1 MTTLADSLV
10 SSASRR
16 LSLRMRADLTAR
28 KQRYHGAAYWVVK
41 EPVGLNYYRF
51 HEEEYAIL
59 CMLDG
64 NSSMEQIK
72 EQFEEEFTPQKIT
85 FGDLQQFIGMLH
97 RSGLVVSEA
106 AGQGRQLKQRRD
118 EKKRKELMGKF
129 TNIFAIRFRGID
141 PERILNRLHPIF
153 GWLFHPF
160 SIMFFTL
167 LGLSALSLLLVQF
180 DVFRTRL
187 PTFHEFFGPHNWIYL
202 GVTMGVVKVLHE
214 FGHGLSCKYYGGEC
228 HEIGIMLL
236 VFTPCLYCNVSDSWM
251 LPSKWKRAF
260 IGASGM
266 YVELILASF
275 ATFIW
280 WFSELGLL
288 NHLALSMMFI
298 CSVSTVM
305 FNANP
310 LLRFDGY
317 YITMDLAEIPNLR
330 QKSTEVLKRFMV
342 KTCLGIEQPP
352 SPFLPQRF
360 QVFFALFTIASVTYR
375 WVVVFSIMYFLT
387 KVLEPYGLKV
397 IGELVAVAG
406 LFGLVVQ
413 PLIKLA
419 KFFYLPGRMH
429 KVKLHRV
436 VATAAVVLLLVVG
449 ALLIPL
455 PYHVACTFEVSPR
468 GAEQVYP
475 GVSGHFHGALV
486 EPGDYV
492 VKDVTPLARLVN
504 LDLLLAVEQLRGEK
518 ERLEVQLLNVK
529 KQQRLNPAVSGQ
541 IETLEKMI
549 ETKTKQ
555 LSEKQIQA
563 SRLEI
568 IAPVSGVVFPP
579 PVRPFRDP
587 GDGRLPSWSG
597 SLFDKKNHGA
607 SLVERDQLCQIGDA
621 TAFEAVLVVDQA
633 DVNLVLAYR
642 NKKKNKGKW
651 PLVDMKLDAYRWR
664 TFSGEI
670 EMVALAPME
679 HASAALASQGGG
691 ELEAK
696 TKANGMLEPIST
708 SYQARVHFDDKEE
721 LLRVGLTGQAKIYT
735 GWQPVYERVTRY
747 LYRTFRFNW

>member
-1 MTTLADSLV
+1 MATLADSLV

-16 LSLRMRADLTAR
+16 LTLRMRADLSAR
-28 KQRYHGAAYWVVK
+28 KQRYHGCAYWVVK

-64 NSSMEQIK
+64 NSSLEQIK

-85 FGDLQQFIGMLH
+85 FSDLQQFVGMLH

-106 AGQGRQLKQRRD
+106 AGQGRQLKRRRD

-129 TNIFAIRFRGID
+129 TNIFAIRFRGFD
-141 PERILNRLHPIF
+141 PERILNWLHPFF
-153 GWLFHPF
+153 GWLFHPLTV
-160 SIMFFTL
+160 MFFTM

-202 GVTMGVVKVLHE
+202 GVTMGTVKVLHE

-260 IGASGM
+260 IGAAGM
-266 YVELILASF
+266 YVELILATF

-280 WFSELGLL
+280 WFSEPGLL

-352 SPFLPQRF
+352 SPFLPQRR
-360 QVFFALFTIASVTYR
+360 QVFFAMFTIASVMYR

-387 KVLEPYGLKV
+387 KVLEPYGLRI

-413 PLIKLA
+413 PLIRLT
-419 KFFYLPGRMH
+419 KFFYMPGRMH
-429 KVKLHRV
+429 KVKRHRV
-436 VATAAVVLLLVVG
+436 VATAAVVVALLVGV
-449 ALLIPL
+449 LLIPL
-455 PYHVACTFEVSPR
+455 PFHVACTFEVSPR

-475 GVSGHFHGALV
+475 GVSGLFNGALV
-486 EPGDYV
+486 KPGDAV
-492 VKDVTPLARLVN
+492 IKDETVLARLEN
-504 LDLLLAVEQLRGEK
+504 IDLLLAVEQLRGER
-518 ERLEVQLLNVK
+518 ERLDAQLVNVTR
-529 KQQRLNPAVSGQ
+529 QSFLNPAISSQ
-541 IETLEKMI
+541 TETLEKMI
-549 ETKTKQ
+549 DTVERQ
-555 LSEKQIQA
+555 LAEKEKEA
-563 SRLEI
+563 SLLEI

-579 PVRPFRDP
+579 PVRPFRDS

-597 SLFDKKNHGA
+597 SLFDKKNRGA
-607 SLVERDQLCQIGDA
+607 SLQERDQLCQIGDA
-621 TAFEAVLVVDQA
+621 SAFEAVLVVDQG
-633 DVNLVLAYR
+633 DVNLVLEYHG
-642 NKKKNKGKW
+642 KNNRQW
-651 PLVDMKLDAYRWR
+651 PAVDMKLDAYRWQ

-670 EMVALAPME
+670 EKVALAPME
-679 HASAALASQGGG
+679 HTSASLASQGGG
-691 ELEAK
+691 ELDAK
-696 TKANGMLEPIST
+696 TEANGMLKPIST
-708 SYQARVHFDDKEE
+708 SYQARVRFDDNDEQ
-721 LLRVGLTGQAKIYT
+721 LRVGLTGQAKIYT
-735 GWQPVYERVTRY
+735 GWQPIGRRVARY

>member
-1 MTTLADSLV
+1 
-10 SSASRR
+10 
-16 LSLRMRADLTAR
+16 
-28 KQRYHGAAYWVVK
+28 
-41 EPVGLNYYRF
+41 
-51 HEEEYAIL
+51 
-59 CMLDG
+59 
-64 NSSMEQIK
+64 
-72 EQFEEEFTPQKIT
+72 
-85 FGDLQQFIGMLH
+85 
-97 RSGLVVSEA
+97 
-106 AGQGRQLKQRRD
+106 
-118 EKKRKELMGKF
+118 
-129 TNIFAIRFRGID
+129 
-141 PERILNRLHPIF
+141 
-153 GWLFHPF
+153 
-160 SIMFFTL
+160 
-167 LGLSALSLLLVQF
+167 
-180 DVFRTRL
+180 
-187 PTFHEFFGPHNWIYL
+187 
-202 GVTMGVVKVLHE
+202 
-214 FGHGLSCKYYGGEC
+214 
-228 HEIGIMLL
+228 
-236 VFTPCLYCNVSDSWM
+236 
-251 LPSKWKRAF
+251 
-260 IGASGM
+260 
-266 YVELILASF
+266 
-275 ATFIW
+275 
-280 WFSELGLL
+280 
-288 NHLALSMMFI
+288 
-298 CSVSTVM
+298 
-305 FNANP
+305 
-310 LLRFDGY
+310 
-317 YITMDLAEIPNLR
+317 
-330 QKSTEVLKRFMV
+330 MV